1 MKIPIFMIFQF
12 FGIISAWAVK
22 ALEDGKITAA
32 EGLELVVSLAS
43 ILGVRPE
50 FNVSDYITPP
60 SPEDDILIPLVPD
73 ESSEPPETLAGP
85 NTFKSPIT

>member
-22 ALEDGKITAA
+22 ALEDGKVTAA

-43 ILGVRPE
+43 ILGVEPE
-50 FNVSDYITPP
+50 FDMSDYM
-60 SPEDDILIPLVPD
+60 PEAIDIRPAEPEKDFLSKNLKTSDHPVP
-73 ESSEPPETLAGP
+73 E
-85 NTFKSPIT
+85 I

>member
-12 FGIISAWAVK
+12 FGVISAWAAK

-32 EGLELVVSLAS
+32 EGLELVVSLAA

-50 FNVSDYITPP
+50 FSISDFVETAVDVEAVEEI
-60 SPEDDILIPLVPD
+60 PESVIDPD
-73 ESSEPPETLAGP
+73 KPETD
-85 NTFKSPIT
+85 